1 MYLNMNSVE
10 IFKTNVRGK
19 RNALYLVGEMNAT
32 FPNHKI
38 SIDLDDRDKVLR
50 VESQKGKIKSTEIIR
65 LLKQRNFHCEVL
77 NY

>member
-1 MYLNMNSVE
+1 MSSIE

-38 SIDLDDRDKVLR
+38 TIDLDDNEKILR
-50 VESQKGKIKSTEIIR
+50 VENPKGKVHSEEIIR
-65 LLKQRNFHCEVL
+65 LLNRRNFHCEVL

>member
-1 MYLNMNSVE
+1 MSSIE

-38 SIDLDDRDKVLR
+38 TIDLDDNEKILR
-50 VESQKGKIKSTEIIR
+50 VENPKGKVRSEEIIR
-65 LLKQRNFHCEVL
+65 LLNRRNFRCEVL

>member
-1 MYLNMNSVE
+1 MSSIE

-38 SIDLDDRDKVLR
+38 TIDLDDNEKILR
-50 VESQKGKIKSTEIIR
+50 VENPKGKVRSEEIIR
-65 LLKQRNFHCEVL
+65 LLNRRNFHCEVL
-77 NY
+77 NS

>member
-1 MYLNMNSVE
+1 MSSVE

-19 RNALYLVGEMNAT
+19 RNALYLVGEINAN
-32 FPNHKI
+32 FPGHKI

-50 VESQKGKIKSTEIIR
+50 VENRKGKVKSTEIIK

>member
-1 MYLNMNSVE
+1 MSSVE

-19 RNALYLVGEMNAT
+19 RNALYLVGEMNAV
-32 FPNHKI
+32 FPGHKI

-50 VESQKGKIKSTEIIR
+50 VESRKGNVKTTEVIK

-77 NY
+77 K